1 MIIRIK
7 PSGQSHTT
15 HRIEVLLHHTAGH
28 HHPSFALH
36 TRGAKVFQTGG
47 WPSIQEG
54 YMLIRWLVYPQNRLI
69 MTLTD

>member
-7 PSGQSHTT
+7 PPGQSHAT

-54 YMLIRWLVYPQNRLI
+54 YMLIR
-69 MTLTD
+69 